1 MTSYTLLLLGLRLT
15 KLNKVVPFFL
25 LTNFVK
31 CLNCTVN
38 AILTFFWKES
48 FFFFCT
54 LQLPTVTKSQVR
66 LNYNISVFICF
77 CSLIYKGSAIITIK
91 ILTRSET
98 TQNPTTVICQNTMD
112 STFQKHQP

>member
-48 FFFFCT
+48 FFF
-54 LQLPTVTKSQVR
+54 LYPSIAYSDKEPGKTK
-66 LNYNISVFICF
+66 L
-77 CSLIYKGSAIITIK
+77 
-91 ILTRSET
+91 
-98 TQNPTTVICQNTMD
+98 
-112 STFQKHQP
+112 